1 MMRRNVVG
9 VLVGAMVLG
18 AAAGGYHYVQGRTVT
33 LTFSEAEIQSR
44 LDAAPPFTR
53 TYLGVVQ
60 VTLDNPRVSLVDGSE
75 RIRAGSD
82 VAVRVGLGSREISVP
97 GSVEASGGVRFQP
110 ETGEFFLTD
119 PVVEHLSVPGIPEEH
134 APRVAGA
141 IERALRIYYD
151 RNPIYTL
158 EATDVKQATARLL
171 LRDVRVADRHLVVTL
186 ALRTRP

>member
-1 MMRRNVVG
+1 MMMRRRA
-9 VLVGAMVLG
+9 VGALIGAALLG
-18 AAAGGYHYVQGRTVT
+18 AAAGGYYYLQGRTFT

-44 LDAAPPFTR
+44 LAAASPFTR

-60 VTLDNPRVSLVDGSE
+60 VTLDDPRIALVEGSE

-82 VAVRVGLGSREISVP
+82 VVVRVGLGRREISVP
-97 GSVEASGGVRFQP
+97 GSVEASAGLRFQA

-119 PVVEHLSVPGIPEEH
+119 PVVEHLAVPGVPEEH
-134 APRVAGA
+134 APRVAAA

-151 RNPIYTL
+151 RHPIYTL
-158 EATDVKQATARLL
+158 QATDIRQATARLL

-186 ALRTRP
+186 ALKP